1 MWNVFLHVTQC
12 MSSYH
17 ESTSLE
23 IPTWQLWPL
32 HLLLVALSINAL
44 VMLGLQLLQ
53 EFRPDYATLQT
64 EIILFPP
71 LEVKNKKWQCHSPVL
86 RHHYTSVKQGFGVW
100 LTFRSNMI
108 VETIMTCVYI
118 SLIFTVNN
126 TFQKLP
132 HVYLIE
138 NIMWYVLYHL
148 CIHQLSNKW
157 ATEVWK

>member
-1 MWNVFLHVTQC
+1 MWNGFLHEFISRINITWNTNMTTLTTPSAFICSLDKRFSDVG
-12 MSSYH
+12 SSVASRI
-17 ESTSLE
+17 STGLCNDATWDYSIFSLGGKKKKSVRASF
-23 IPTWQLWPL
+23 PCAPPSL
-32 HLLLVALSINAL
+32 HLCETGIRG
-44 VMLGLQLLQ
+44 VM
-53 EFRPDYATLQT
+53 
-64 EIILFPP
+64 
-71 LEVKNKKWQCHSPVL
+71 
-86 RHHYTSVKQGFGVW
+86 
-100 LTFRSNMI
+100 TFRSNVI
-108 VETIMTCVYI
+108 VETIMTCVNI

>member
-1 MWNVFLHVTQC
+1 MVSC
-12 MSSYH
+12 MSSYQ

-23 IPTWQLWPL
+23 IPIWQLWPL
-32 HLLLVALSINAL
+32 HLLLFALSINAL

-53 EFRPDYATLQT
+53 EFRPDYATMQP
-64 EIILFPP
+64 EIILFSH
-71 LEVKNKKWQCHSPVL
+71 LEVKKKK
-86 RHHYTSVKQGFGVW
+86 SVRVSFPCAPPSLHLCETGIRGVM
-100 LTFRSNMI
+100 TFRSNMI
-108 VETIMTCVYI
+108 VETIMTCVNI